1 MKGKYQ
7 HCWLLQPHNYCLA
20 QLLVLVLLLDLML
33 VLNLLLDHVLH
44 TKKQN
49 LLQTRTFVR
58 PITIQ

>member
-7 HCWLLQPHNYCLA
+7 HCWLLQPHNYRLV

-33 VLNLLLDHVLH
+33 VLNLLLDHMLVLNLLLDQVLH

-49 LLQTRTFVR
+49 LL
-58 PITIQ
+58 